1 MATLCSKC
9 GAPLVLASEIKSG
22 ICSSCEEQGVKSPDI
37 VSALTD
43 MAAKAEPLDMTE
55 QPENHKV
62 AETEASVAS
71 TIDCKIYACSSCGG
85 QIIHFGKKAS
95 ERCIYCGKDSVF
107 LARQGKEPTPEF
119 ILPFSVSEEK
129 ARALVKEKLNSFS
142 YLPRKIRNMEPTD
155 MRRVFVP
162 YWICDVMHAE
172 SVGRKSKQHI
182 AGIGHLLLSI
192 KGLPLD
198 ASTILSDNMAHKL
211 EPYTYKDLEL
221 FNESA
226 LDGSYAAVADMKN
239 HDLRAAAR
247 VRAEEIFREELC
259 KDFQR
264 RMENDYY
271 KEVKNYKF
279 TPKMESCMI
288 DRDVKYAYLPVW
300 VMSYKYKKKHR
311 TILVNGNTG
320 EVVAPV
326 PWKKAP
332 LLAMGLGIF
341 TVTAAVLSF
350 LLYKG
355 ADLAG
360 LLESSDMSITATVWE
375 ILVCF
380 FQIPLLFTVI
390 SVGRFVGTL
399 REARRISG
407 GTVFHTG
414 KGGKK

>member
-1 MATLCSKC
+1 MAILCSKC

-22 ICSSCEEQGVKSPDI
+22 ICSSCASQTV
-37 VSALTD
+37 TD
-43 MAAKAEPLDMTE
+43 PETDSVPSFASAEPVVQQSE
-55 QPENHKV
+55 
-62 AETEASVAS
+62 ETHHESEES

-95 ERCIYCGKDSVF
+95 ERCIYCGKDTVY
-107 LARQGKEPTPEF
+107 LARQAKEPAPEF

-129 ARALVKEKLNSFS
+129 ARTIVKEKLNSLS
-142 YLPRKIRNMEPTD
+142 YIPRKIRKMEPTD
-155 MRRVFVP
+155 IRRVYVP

-172 SVGRKSKQHI
+172 SVGRQSRQHEE
-182 AGIGHLLLSI
+182 AIGHLLLSI

-226 LDGSYAAVADMKN
+226 LNGSYAAVADLKN
-239 HDLRAAAR
+239 HDLRAAAK
-247 VRAEEIFREELC
+247 VRAEEIFRDELC

-264 RMENDYY
+264 KMENDYY
-271 KEVKNYKF
+271 KDVRRYPF
-279 TPKMESCMI
+279 TRKMESCMV

-300 VMSYKYKKKHR
+300 VISYQYKKKHG

-332 LLAMGLGIF
+332 LLGLGLCIF
-341 TVTAAVLSF
+341 TVVAASLSF
-350 LLYKG
+350 LIYK
-355 ADLAG
+355 AFDLTGWMQSNDRTLMVAVG
-360 LLESSDMSITATVWE
+360 V
-375 ILVCF
+375 ILFCLQLPVF
-380 FQIPLLFTVI
+380 LFVI
-390 SVGRFVGTL
+390 SL
-399 REARRISG
+399 RGFKDSLRGARRISNG
-407 GTVFHTG
+407 VVFHTG